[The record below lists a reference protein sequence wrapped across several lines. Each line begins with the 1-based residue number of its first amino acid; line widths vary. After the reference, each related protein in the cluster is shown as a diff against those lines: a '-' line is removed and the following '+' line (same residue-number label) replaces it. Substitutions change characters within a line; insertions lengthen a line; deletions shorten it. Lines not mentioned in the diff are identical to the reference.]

1 MVLNSDG
8 LEGCLGTAKALQI
21 GGSPGSGC
29 TQALA
34 YCLCDFLLG
43 VSHRWR
49 QLWSPEF

>member
-8 LEGCLGTAKALQI
+8 LMGCLGIAKALHI
-21 GGSPGSGC
+21 RGSPGSGC

-34 YCLCDFLLG
+34 YRLCDYLLG
-43 VSHRWR
+43 VSHRRR